1 VRGSTLD
8 MTQKRRHV
16 IISGADR
23 VPGCPV
29 NISRVLQWEIVV
41 RGGRLVSVG
50 FRDAIF
56 GFGNP
61 SVGFRD

>member
-1 VRGSTLD
+1 MIV
-8 MTQKRRHV
+8 
-16 IISGADR
+16 SGADR

-29 NISRVLQWEIVV
+29 SISRVLQWEIVV